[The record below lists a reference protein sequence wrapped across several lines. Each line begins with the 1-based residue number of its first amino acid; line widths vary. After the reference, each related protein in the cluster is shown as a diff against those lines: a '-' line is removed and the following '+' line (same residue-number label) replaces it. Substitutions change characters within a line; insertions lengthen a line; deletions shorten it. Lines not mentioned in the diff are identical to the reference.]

1 LKTCCNQEVQ
11 KAKESNPDG
20 SAKYTIWCETCGRI
34 GTGATVKDSERSF
47 DDWVNP
53 EQTTAPATQ
62 TPQKN
67 KIAPAPSAPPT
78 NPNNLPAYIAAKT
91 GEIAAITAPFMRKDK
106 PAFSLMVK
114 KNTRYVMTQDSK
126 QWADVWATRE
136 GQESVVAAME
146 EAFMLGATLPDMGCI
161 VPFGGVVEFIPGVEA
176 YSFAATTGG
185 NSPFVDL
192 NIESVYKNDIV
203 DVSRTNGEFRIDFKK
218 IGVPRGE
225 IIAVAVYGTLR
236 ATGKV
241 VGEVYE
247 ASRLLEKATTHSP
260 SYRAYREKIDAFEAK
275 KIAGQLKSDGVREY
289 YNEHVEYMKNGQ
301 KKEFDKKVYKDDIT
315 NPYDGAD
322 RPEMLRKVAGKS
334 FLQPYM
340 RVRNSTAA
348 MDELASNDG
357 QEPADDLDAV
367 LGNVLDDALKAVP
380 CEE

>member
-1 LKTCCNQEVQ
+1 
-11 KAKESNPDG
+11 
-20 SAKYTIWCETCGRI
+20 
-34 GTGATVKDSERSF
+34 
-47 DDWVNP
+47 
-53 EQTTAPATQ
+53 
-62 TPQKN
+62 
-67 KIAPAPSAPPT
+67 
-78 NPNNLPAYIAAKT
+78 
-91 GEIAAITAPFMRKDK
+91 MRKDK

-126 QWADVWATRE
+126 QWADVWASRE

-275 KIAGQLKSDGVREY
+275 KISGQLKSDGVREY

-348 MDELASNDG
+348 MDELSTGGGDG
-357 QEPADDLDAV
+357 EPADDLDAV

>member
-1 LKTCCNQEVQ
+1 MKTCCNQEVQ

-20 SAKYTIWCETCGRI
+20 TAKYTIWCESCGRI
-34 GTGATVKDSERSF
+34 GTGATVKDSEASF
-47 DDWVNP
+47 DAWTNP
-53 EQTTAPATQ
+53 EQTAAPTTQ
-62 TPQKN
+62 TKN

-91 GEIAAITAPFMRKDK
+91 GEIATITAPFMRKDK

-114 KNTRYVMTQDSK
+114 KNTRYVMTQESK
-126 QWADVWATRE
+126 QWTEVWATRE

-260 SYRAYREKIDAFEAK
+260 SYRSYREKIDAFEAK
-275 KIAGQLKSDGVREY
+275 KISGQLKSDGVREY

-348 MDELASNDG
+348 MDELSTSDG

>member
-1 LKTCCNQEVQ
+1 
-11 KAKESNPDG
+11 
-20 SAKYTIWCETCGRI
+20 
-34 GTGATVKDSERSF
+34 
-47 DDWVNP
+47 
-53 EQTTAPATQ
+53 
-62 TPQKN
+62 
-67 KIAPAPSAPPT
+67 
-78 NPNNLPAYIAAKT
+78 
-91 GEIAAITAPFMRKDK
+91 
-106 PAFSLMVK
+106 MVK

-161 VPFGGVVEFIPGVEA
+161 VPYGGVVEFIPGVEA
-176 YSFAATTGG
+176 YSFAATTGN

-192 NIESVYKNDIV
+192 NIEGVYKNDIV
-203 DVSRTNGEFRIDFKK
+203 DVSRTNGEFCIDFKK

-260 SYRAYREKIDAFEAK
+260 SYRAYMADLAAFEEARVSGSLKKEGGREYTEKTMFKKGGGTWVK
-275 KIAGQLKSDGVREY
+275 KIFRE
-289 YNEHVEYMKNGQ
+289 
-301 KKEFDKKVYKDDIT
+301 DIT

-340 RVRNSTAA
+340 RVRNSAAA
-348 MDELASNDG
+348 MDELSTNDG
-357 QEPADDLDAV
+357 QEPADDLDSV
-367 LGNVLDDALKAVP
+367 LGSVLDDALKAVP
-380 CEE
+380 CED

>member
-1 LKTCCNQEVQ
+1 MKTCCNQEVK
-11 KAKESNPDG
+11 KAKEANPDG
-20 SAKYTIWCETCGRI
+20 SAKYTIWCESCGRI
-34 GTGATVKDSERSF
+34 GTGATVKDSERAF
-47 DDWVNP
+47 DDWVSP
-53 EQTTAPATQ
+53 EQSTATTPSPAPA
-62 TPQKN
+62 KN
-67 KIAPAPSAPPT
+67 KIAPAPSAPPQ
-78 NPNNLPAYIAAKT
+78 NPKNLPAYIAAKT
-91 GEIAAITAPFMRKDK
+91 GEIATITAPFMRKDK

-260 SYRAYREKIDAFEAK
+260 SYRAYMADLAAFEEARVSGSLKKEGGREYTEKTMFKKGGGTWTK
-275 KIAGQLKSDGVREY
+275 KIFRE
-289 YNEHVEYMKNGQ
+289 
-301 KKEFDKKVYKDDIT
+301 DIT

-348 MDELASNDG
+348 MDELSTGDG
-357 QEPADDLDAV
+357 DGEPADELD
-367 LGNVLDDALKAVP
+367 NILDDALRSVP
-380 CEE
+380 CE

>member
-1 LKTCCNQEVQ
+1 MKTCCNQEVK
-11 KAKESNPDG
+11 KAKEANPDG
-20 SAKYTIWCETCGRI
+20 SAKYTIWCESCGRI
-34 GTGATVKDSERSF
+34 GTGATVKDSEQAF
-47 DDWVNP
+47 DAWVNP
-53 EQTTAPATQ
+53 EQSTATTPTPAPV
-62 TPQKN
+62 KN

-78 NPNNLPAYIAAKT
+78 NPKNLPAYIAAKT
-91 GEIAAITAPFMRKDK
+91 GEIATITAPFMRKDK

-136 GQESVVAAME
+136 GQESVIAAME

-161 VPFGGVVEFIPGVEA
+161 VPFGGIVEFIPGVEA

-260 SYRAYREKIDAFEAK
+260 SYRAYMADLAAFEEARISGSLKKEGGREYTEKTMFKKGGGTWVK
-275 KIAGQLKSDGVREY
+275 KIFRE
-289 YNEHVEYMKNGQ
+289 
-301 KKEFDKKVYKDDIT
+301 DIT
-315 NPYDGAD
+315 NPYDGPD

-348 MDELASNDG
+348 MDELSTGDG

-367 LGNVLDDALKAVP
+367 LGNVLDDALRSVP
-380 CEE
+380 CE

>member
-1 LKTCCNQEVQ
+1 MKTCCNQEVQ
-11 KAKESNPDG
+11 KAKEVLPDG
-20 SAKYTIWCETCGRI
+20 RAKYTIWCETCGRI
-34 GTGATVKDSERSF
+34 GTGSTVKYSELAF
-47 DDWVNP
+47 DDWVGP
-53 EQTTAPATQ
+53 EQATTPVTQ
-62 TPQKN
+62 TKQKN

-78 NPNNLPAYIAAKT
+78 SPNNLPAYIAAKT
-91 GEIAAITAPFMRKDK
+91 GEIATITAPFMRKDR
-106 PAFSLMVK
+106 PAFSLMVE
-114 KNTRYVMTQDSK
+114 KNTRYVMKQESK
-126 QWADVWATRE
+126 QWTEVWATRE
-136 GQESVVAAME
+136 GQESVIAAME

-225 IIAVAVYGTLR
+225 VIAVAVYGTLR

-247 ASRLLEKATTHSP
+247 ASRLLEKATTHSA
-260 SYRAYREKIDAFEAK
+260 SYRAYMADLAAFEEARVAGKLKKEGGREYTEKTMFKKGGGTWEK
-275 KIAGQLKSDGVREY
+275 KIFRE
-289 YNEHVEYMKNGQ
+289 
-301 KKEFDKKVYKDDIT
+301 DIT

-340 RVRNSTAA
+340 RVRNSAAA
-348 MDELASNDG
+348 MDELSTVNGDG
-357 QEPADDLDAV
+357 EPADELD
-367 LGNVLDDALKAVP
+367 NILDDALRSVP
-380 CEE
+380 CE